1 MKDKGNPN
9 EINLESPGALF
20 AEIMK
25 RLPLVC
31 PWPLML
37 GADDILMYRRA
48 WVRKISYVFFEIPK
62 KNGGTRQ
69 ILAPK
74 GILKYILKTIN
85 SILRELW
92 VPMDFVHGF
101 APGRSVVT
109 GAAPHVGAPYVFHM
123 DIKDFF
129 TSIKA
134 VHVYMAL
141 VYELGLNRVTAW
153 IISELCTYPAGGSD
167 VYLPQGSPASPI
179 LSNIVFAA
187 MDRSLK
193 GLADCFGLTY
203 TRYADD
209 ITFSGPYNAFREGGS
224 FRTCLDRMIS
234 EEGFSVNPAKTRL
247 QKRGGRQ
254 DVTGL
259 TVCEKVNVPRKWL
272 KGLRAQI
279 HRMEVGGCTP
289 RDLASAWGKIA
300 WLRQVRGGS
309 DPCSRKL
316 VARLCVL
323 EVGLYNAGLDDENE
337 TKD

>member
-1 MKDKGNPN
+1 MNDKGYPT
-9 EINLESPGALF
+9 EINLESPGALCV
-20 AEIMK
+20 EIMK
-25 RLPLVC
+25 RLPLEC
-31 PWPLML
+31 PWPQML

-48 WVRKISYVFFEIPK
+48 WVRKISYVLFEIPK
-62 KNGGTRQ
+62 KSGGTRQ

-92 VPMDFVHGF
+92 VPMDAVHGF

-109 GAAPHVGAPYVFHM
+109 GAAPHVGALYVFHM
-123 DIKDFF
+123 DLKDFF
-129 TSIKA
+129 PSIKA
-134 VHVYMAL
+134 PNVFVAL
-141 VYELGLNRVTAW
+141 VNELGLKPVTAW
-153 IISELCTYPAGGSD
+153 VISELCTYPGGGSD

-179 LSNIVFAA
+179 LSNIVCAR
-187 MDRSLK
+187 MDRTLK

-209 ITFSGPYNAFREGGS
+209 ITFSGPYNAFREGSS
-224 FRTCLDRMIS
+224 FRTCLERII

-254 DVTGL
+254 EVTGL

-300 WLRQVRGGS
+300 WLRQVRSGM

-316 VARLCVL
+316 AARLCVL
-323 EVGLYNAGLDDENE
+323 EVGLYDAGLGDENE